1 MNPISSSVPPIMPPE
16 TAPRRGARFSE
27 KVEARR
33 EKLTGKIDRRRAK
46 IERHA
51 ANADPAQVEK
61 RLERLETRS
70 SERTERFEEKAE
82 KHQNHAGKRIDVL
95 A

>member
-1 MNPISSSVPPIMPPE
+1 MMPPE
-16 TAPRRGARFSE
+16 VASQREIRFSE

-33 EKLTGKIDRRRAK
+33 DQVAGKIDRRRAK

-51 ANADPAQVEK
+51 ANADPAKVED
-61 RLERLETRS
+61 RLERFETKS

-82 KHQNHAGKRIDVL
+82 KRSNHAGNRIDVF

>member
-1 MNPISSSVPPIMPPE
+1 MMPPE
-16 TAPRRGARFSE
+16 VATQRADRFSE

-33 EKLTGKIDRRRAK
+33 EQFAGKVDQRRAK
-46 IERHA
+46 IERRA
-51 ANADPAQVEK
+51 ATADPAKVED
-61 RLERLETRS
+61 RLERLETKS

-82 KHQNHAGKRIDVL
+82 KRRNHAGSRIDMF